1 MSPKPK
7 DEAEPI
13 VLIAS
18 NKAATHNYFITDKFE
33 AGLVLKGTEVK
44 SLRAKHCQIKDSY
57 ARVDA
62 KGNLEILN
70 FHINPY
76 EQGNRYNQDPDRSR
90 RLLVHRREIAKL
102 ENAIRLKGLT
112 IVPLRVYF
120 RGSYAKMELGLG
132 KGKAEYDK
140 RATIKERDQNREARQ
155 ALKGRQR
162 D

>member
-7 DEAEPI
+7 DEAAAIE
-13 VLIAS
+13 LIAS

-57 ARVDA
+57 ARVDGQ
-62 KGNLEILN
+62 GNLEIMN

-76 EQGNRYNQDPDRSR
+76 EQGNRYNPDPDRSR
-90 RLLVHRREIAKL
+90 RLLVHRREITKL
-102 ENAIRLKGLT
+102 QNAIRLKGLT

-120 RGSYAKMELGLG
+120 KGSYAKMELGLG

>member
-1 MSPKPK
+1 MSPKAK
-7 DEAEPI
+7 DEAAPI
-13 VLIAS
+13 ELIAS

-57 ARVDA
+57 ARVDGR
-62 KGNLEILN
+62 GNLEILN

-76 EQGNRYNQDPDRSR
+76 EQGNRYNEDPDRSR
-90 RLLVHRREIAKL
+90 RLLVHKREIIKL

-120 RGSYAKMELGLG
+120 KGSYAKMELGLG
-132 KGKAEYDK
+132 KGKQEFDK
-140 RATIKERDQNREARQ
+140 RATVKERDLNREARQ